1 MTDVLAEGGHLD
13 TDTHTGG
20 GHVRMKVEIGWC
32 VRRVRNT
39 NRPATGRGQE
49 EVLPQPIE
57 GTNPPNTPIL
67 GFQASELGDNRF
79 LWFKPPPVH
88 GISTAA
94 WAG

>member
-1 MTDVLAEGGHLD
+1 
-13 TDTHTGG
+13 
-20 GHVRMKVEIGWC
+20 MKVEIGWC